1 MRYSLWSHQRL
12 LGHTDL
18 DIPCVTKHLMQGFIE
33 PTPEGSGQLPKATGV
48 PRAASAGLVRNLTEP
63 ERRERAAKFQ
73 AAVSARESLDL
84 ELHLEDGSVFPC
96 DFIRVYDLRD
106 DLLDDESL
114 DDDEPL
120 DPELQAAVDA
130 DVAAWEEDRRSRSAW
145 PPPVEDPRW
154 DTMQYLIQV
163 YLHGACDMDDLLESS
178 DLDDDF

>member
-33 PTPEGSGQLPKATGV
+33 PTPEGSTQLPKATGV
-48 PRAASAGLVRNLTEP
+48 PRAASASLVRNITEA
-63 ERRERAAKFQ
+63 ERRERRAKVQ

-106 DLLDDESL
+106 DVDDESL

-120 DPELQAAVDA
+120 APELQAAVDA
-130 DVAAWEEDRRSRSAW
+130 DVAAWEEERGSAW
-145 PPPVEDPRW
+145 PPPVDDPRW

-163 YLHGACDMDDLLESS
+163 YLEGACDLDDLFESP
-178 DLDDDF
+178 DFDGV

>member
-1 MRYSLWSHQRL
+1 MRYSLWSHNRL

-33 PTPEGSGQLPKATGV
+33 PTPEGSRHLPRATGV
-48 PRAASAGLVRNLTEP
+48 PRAASAGLVKNLTDA
-63 ERRERAAKFQ
+63 ERRGRQAEFH
-73 AAVSARESLDL
+73 AAVSAREELDL
-84 ELHLEDGSVFPC
+84 ELRLEDGTVFPC

-106 DLLDDESL
+106 DWLSDESL

-130 DVAAWEEDRRSRSAW
+130 DVAAWEEDRRLRSASA
-145 PPPVEDPRW
+145 PPVEDPRW

-163 YLHGACDMDDLLESS
+163 YLKGALELDELLESP
-178 DLDDDF
+178 DFDDA

>member
-1 MRYSLWSHQRL
+1 VRYSLWSHNRL

-18 DIPCVTKHLMQGFIE
+18 DIPCVTTHLMQGFID
-33 PTPEGSGQLPKATGV
+33 PTGEGSKLLPRATGV
-48 PRAASAGLVRNLTEP
+48 PRASSAGLVRNLSEA
-63 ERRERAAKFQ
+63 EQRGREAEFR

-106 DLLDDESL
+106 DWLDDESL

-120 DPELQAAVDA
+120 DPEIQAEIDA
-130 DVAAWEEDRRSRSAW
+130 DVAAWEEDRNSEAW
-145 PPPVEDPRW
+145 SPPAPEDPRW

-163 YLHGACDMDDLLESS
+163 FLEGCDDDLLEQPGF
-178 DLDDDF
+178 DDV